1 MASASVSGTVS
12 PTLEQ
17 LMNRFVDGDE
27 RAFGELYE
35 RVAPALLAKLSRTA
49 RDSEQARDVVQST
62 FLKVFRAK
70 DKYERGAAVM
80 PWISVI
86 AKRTLID
93 EQRPLGA
100 RHEVLSHD
108 GQLPEV
114 EPTAHTQ
121 PDVEEL
127 LRLRAALEQLPQ
139 NYRDAIEL
147 TKVSGMTGSEAA
159 SALKTTSAA
168 IKQRVHRG
176 YELLR
181 QLLVPLGDNSTPAA
195 V

>member
-1 MASASVSGTVS
+1 M
-12 PTLEQ
+12 E
-17 LMNRFVDGDE
+17 RFVDGDE
-27 RAFGELYE
+27 GAFGELYE
-35 RVAPALLAKLSRTA
+35 RVSPALHAKLSRTA
-49 RDSEQARDVVQST
+49 RDPEQARDVVQST
-62 FLKVFRAK
+62 FLKLFRAK

-100 RHEVLSHD
+100 RHEVLSRD

-114 EPTAHTQ
+114 EPMAAPG
-121 PDVEEL
+121 PDLHEL
-127 LRLRAALEQLPQ
+127 LRLRQALAQLPES
-139 NYRDAIEL
+139 YRDAIEL

-181 QLLVPLGDNSTPAA
+181 QLLLPLGDSSPAA
-195 V
+195 S